1 MLGLINAKYE
11 IEGLKS
17 FQKNFKKVVRQ
28 GKDINKFKN
37 ILSKL
42 ANKEKLGQKYKD
54 HKLTDNKYFKDCREC
69 HIEPDWLLV
78 YKYLDDKLILVLVD
92 TGSHSEVFK

>member
-1 MLGLINAKYE
+1 MPHGFFCISIVFDYLYELRFSNNLLNYIKSKYP
-11 IEGLKS
+11 
-17 FQKNFKKVVRQ
+17 
-28 GKDINKFKN
+28 
-37 ILSKL
+37 
-42 ANKEKLGQKYKD
+42 
-54 HKLTDNKYFKDCREC
+54 LTFNKYFKDCREC